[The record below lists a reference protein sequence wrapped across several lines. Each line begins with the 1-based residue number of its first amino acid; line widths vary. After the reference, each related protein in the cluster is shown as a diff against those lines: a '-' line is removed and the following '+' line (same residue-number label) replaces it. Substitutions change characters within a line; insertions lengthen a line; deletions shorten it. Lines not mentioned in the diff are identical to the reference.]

1 MHAWIRGN
9 DREDI
14 FRSPGDRIYFH
25 RCLVEATRSC
35 GVAVH
40 AYVFMTNHIHIL
52 GSGTEPDS
60 FSKMVQCMGRR
71 YVPYFNFMYER
82 TGTLWEGR
90 FKSCPVDTE
99 RYFLVCHR
107 YVELN
112 PVRAG
117 MVGDPWAFEW
127 SSYRAN
133 AFGHKDDLVTPHS
146 LYIELG
152 HSDAGRRAAYQGL
165 FATPF
170 DEVTLGA
177 IRAAAAT
184 GWAIGGPEFREK
196 LEVLAGRPAAPRKP
210 GRPRKPR
217 QDFAQENPP
226 IRSIG
231 V

>member
-1 MHAWIRGN
+1 MHAWVRGN
-9 DREDI
+9 DRQDI
-14 FRSPGDRIYFH
+14 FRSVGDRVYFH
-25 RCLVEATRSC
+25 RCLVEATRRC

-40 AYVFMTNHIHIL
+40 AYVFMTNHMHLL
-52 GSGTEPDS
+52 GTGLEPDS
-60 FSKMVQCMGRR
+60 FSRMVEGMGRR

-117 MVGDPWAFEW
+117 IVGDPWAFEW

-146 LYIELG
+146 LYMDLG
-152 HSDAGRRAAYQGL
+152 KSEAERRVAYQGL
-165 FATPF
+165 FGAPL
-170 DEVTLGA
+170 EERTLAA
-177 IRAAAAT
+177 IRASAAG
-184 GWAIGGPEFREK
+184 GWAIGGEEFRES
-196 LEVLAGRPAAPRKP
+196 LAAAGDRPAAPRKP
-210 GRPRKPR
+210 GRPRKVPDPASGEKNPR
-217 QDFAQENPP
+217 LT
-226 IRSIG
+226 
-231 V
+231 